1 MTEQRRLVQYIQEQR
16 VVFRGRRRHRGV
28 PVRGHPRRLDPRH
41 PRSQRGRVDN
51 FQNKKEKESAG
62 AVQFIR
68 AGCES
73 ASFELA
79 RSFTRWDCE
88 SESLCDLFLPPCA
101 TLNTERERERREK
114 EYFLFLAL
122 FFFFFLNPENRRTSD
137 ST

>member
-88 SESLCDLFLPPCA
+88 SEKPLRPLSSSLRD
-101 TLNTERERERREK
+101 TQQRERERREK

-122 FFFFFLNPENRRTSD
+122 FFFFFLNSENRRTIG